1 MASMIPRE
9 FVPIALLFIG
19 AVTPSAPVNGPGSA
33 LNNPAFES
41 DNPLAGW
48 QLVTY
53 GHKASVTLDD
63 EAHQGRHAL
72 RVSAEEPSDTALGQD
87 IDLPQHGWYRF
98 TGWVKTRGLD
108 PMTAPVS
115 GTYQI
120 QLAGGRGTLASGP
133 SLRGDTDWSLVTLVF
148 QAPADGHI
156 RVAPFLVGFGKG
168 RGTVWFD
175 DMAIEPV
182 DPTRAPVVVTREF
195 LTPARINPFQYGQFI
210 EYLCTLVPGMW
221 AEKLYDGSFE
231 GLSPYK
237 FAYVKETD
245 FREKPWYP
253 TGATNRALHTRDR
266 SRPISGEICLKIA
279 AAEPVPCTGGVA
291 QDGIAVERG
300 LACDFSIYLKQ
311 NGVNGPVRVALHR
324 DGTVLATT
332 ELTATNEW
340 KKHRVRLVPTASE
353 SNATLAITFRGPG
366 TLWLDNASLM
376 PENAIKGWRADVVAA
391 VKAMRPG
398 IIRFGGSA
406 LEESGYG
413 DFEWR
418 DTIGDPDRRR
428 PFRAWGGLQPT
439 GPGLEE
445 FVQFCHLVDAE
456 PLICVRITRRTP
468 RDAADQVQYFN
479 GGFDTP
485 MGVKRAKNGHPAPY
499 HVRYW
504 QVANER
510 RGPDYERTLPAFCQ
524 AMKQAD
530 PGIELLSSY
539 PTPGVLKGA
548 GQFIGYVSPHHYDCA
563 DVVGVES
570 DLASIRRM
578 INEYAPGRSIQVGV
592 TEWNT
597 TAGDWGPRRAMLW
610 TLDNALACARY
621 HNLIHRRCD
630 LVAIACRSNLTNS
643 FCSGGIQTDNHRLFK
658 TPVYYAQQLYA
669 TLAGDRPLKIDSPIP
684 PGAAPDISATL
695 SSAGDAVILFAVNQS
710 QEAIS
715 RPLDFSAFAAT
726 GEVNSQAVEVWT
738 LGDSRNVGERDVTN
752 SFGEPERIVP
762 RRSTISP
769 GRARF
774 DYQFPSLS
782 LTVLKWKTRA
792 S

>member
-1 MASMIPRE
+1 MSTLRFAPM
-9 FVPIALLFIG
+9 VLFLVVGTG
-19 AVTPSAPVNGPGSA
+19 AVADDAPSAPLTNPG
-33 LNNPAFES
+33 FES
-41 DNPLAGW
+41 VNPLESW

-53 GHKASVTLDD
+53 GHKAQVALDGN
-63 EAHQGRHAL
+63 AHEGRRAL
-72 RVSAEEPSDTALGQD
+72 RITAEEPSDTALGQE
-87 IDLPQHGWYRF
+87 IDLPPRGWYRF

-108 PMTAPVS
+108 PMGAPVS

-120 QLAGGRGTLASGP
+120 QRSGGRGVLASGP
-133 SLRGDTDWSLVTLVF
+133 SLHGDVGWTLVTLVF
-148 QAPADGHI
+148 QAPADGRI

-168 RGTVWFD
+168 RGTAWFD
-175 DMAIEPV
+175 DMALEPV
-182 DPTRAPVVVTREF
+182 DPAKAPVVVTREF

-237 FAYVKETD
+237 FAYLKETD

-253 TGATNRALHTRDR
+253 TGATNRALHSRDG
-266 SRPISGEICLKIA
+266 SSPISGAVCLKIA
-279 AAEPVPCTGGVA
+279 ANEPVPYTGGVA

-300 LACDFSIYLKQ
+300 LACEFSIYMKQ
-311 NGVNGPVRVALHR
+311 SGLTGSVRVVLHR
-324 DGTVLATT
+324 DGTILATT
-332 ELTATNEW
+332 ELTPTSDW
-340 KKHRVRLVPTASE
+340 KKYRARLVPSATE
-353 SNATLAITFRGPG
+353 SNATLAMTFRGPG

-391 VKAMRPG
+391 VKAIRPG

-406 LEESGYG
+406 LEETGYG

-445 FVQFCHLVDAE
+445 FVQFCQLVDAE

-468 RDAADQVQYFN
+468 DDAGDQVQYFN
-479 GGFDTP
+479 GNVDTP
-485 MGVKRAKNGHPAPY
+485 MGAQRAKNGHPAPY
-499 HVRYW
+499 RVRYW

-510 RGPDYERTLPAFCQ
+510 RGPEYERSLPGFCR
-524 AMKQAD
+524 AMKKAD
-530 PGIELLSSY
+530 PSIELLSSY
-539 PTPGVLKGA
+539 PTPGVLSATGDL
-548 GQFIGYVSPHHYDCA
+548 IGYVSPHHYDCVDLA
-563 DVVGVES
+563 GVES

-578 INEYAPGRSIQVGV
+578 INDHAPGRPIQVGV

-610 TLDNALACARY
+610 TLENALACARY
-621 HNLIHRRCD
+621 QNLIHRHCD
-630 LVAIACRSNLTNS
+630 LVALACRSNLTNS
-643 FCSGGIQTDNHRLFK
+643 FCSGCIQTDNYRLYK

-669 TLAGDRPLKIDSPIP
+669 TLAGDRPLKIESPLP
-684 PGAAPDISATL
+684 ASAAPDISATL
-695 SSAGDAVILFAVNQS
+695 STQGDAVILLAVNDS
-710 QEAIS
+710 QNAIS
-715 RPLDFSAFAAT
+715 RPLDFSAFAPGARAD
-726 GEVNSQAVEVWT
+726 VPAVEVWK
-738 LGDSRNVGERDVTN
+738 LGDTRNAGERDVTN
-752 SFGEPERIVP
+752 SFGEPERIAP
-762 RRSTISP
+762 RRSTFQPAS
-769 GRARF
+769 ARF
-774 DYQFPSLS
+774 EYRFPPLS
-782 LTVLKWKTRA
+782 LTVLRWRIRA